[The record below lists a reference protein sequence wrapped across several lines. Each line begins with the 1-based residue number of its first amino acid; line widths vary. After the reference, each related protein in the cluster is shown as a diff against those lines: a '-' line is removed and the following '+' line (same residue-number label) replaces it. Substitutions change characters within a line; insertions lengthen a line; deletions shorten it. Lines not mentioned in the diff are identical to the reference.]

1 MSAKKS
7 PLTLSSDQPY
17 YLATPATESKYGVL
31 VLPAWWGLN
40 AFFKQFCNRLARE
53 GFVTLAFDYY
63 HGKIASTVEEA
74 EHLRSTIRRKATL
87 EAISQAAAHLQTL
100 CDGQDR
106 DISVVGFSLG
116 AYWALWLAEQK
127 SSPVTA
133 TVAFYGTRTGDYA
146 ASRSAF
152 QFHFA
157 ETDPYESAVS
167 VKRFQKKLLAS
178 GREAEFHTYPGTTH
192 WFFEK
197 DRPEAY
203 NASAARL
210 AWQRTVKFLKQHVPS

>member
-7 PLTLSSDQPY
+7 SPSTPGDQPY
-17 YLATPATESKYGVL
+17 YIATPAAESRHGVL

-40 AFFKQFCNRLARE
+40 TFFKQFCKRLARE
-53 GFVTLAFDYY
+53 GFVTLALDYY
-63 HGKIASTVEEA
+63 HGQITSTIEEA

-87 EAISQAAAHLQTL
+87 ESIAQAATHLQTL
-100 CDGQDR
+100 CGGQ

-116 AYWALWLAEQK
+116 AYWALGLAEQT

-146 ASRSAF
+146 TSRSAF

-157 ETDPYESAVS
+157 ETDPYESAAG

-197 DRPEAY
+197 DRPETY

-210 AWQRTVKFLKQHVPS
+210 AWQRTVKFLKQHAPS